1 VSTARR
7 EGFTAVKQFG
17 GALAQTLALRVGEF
31 VHQGTMLLHRQRAGR
46 FLFDD
51 FLLGFHKLFILFARV
66 NVKLPHKS
74 KTILQAAAGA
84 PAGFK
89 GRRQKAEAERLKAEG

>member
-1 VSTARR
+1 LQH
-7 EGFTAVKQFG
+7 KFG
-17 GALAQTLALRVGEF
+17 GTLAETLALRVGEF
-31 VHQGTMLLHRQRAGR
+31 VHQWTMPLHRQRAGG
-46 FLFDD
+46 FLFDE
-51 FLLGFHKLFILFARV
+51 FLPGFHKLFILFAWA

-89 GRRQKAEAERLKAEG
+89 GRRQEAEGRAGGLKSEV